1 MKNNFKELEKQF
13 NIIKNKGWIK
23 SKRNGSTGIGYT
35 FENLL
40 GKEEENFFIPDFKNI
55 EIKTMRKYSKGQL
68 HLINIT
74 PDGDF
79 LFPIKRIL
87 EILGYPDKENPEYK
101 VFNTAANGK
110 EFTNIG
116 YYKRIK
122 LIANEKEEK
131 LELIATNNNLENL
144 NLNVSW
150 SFALLKE
157 RLDLKLKYL
166 AIIKADTKFTDKT
179 EYFHYNQIKFYKLKS
194 FDTFLSLIE
203 KGYIT
208 VTFKIGVF
216 KSGKRIGQIH
226 DRGTD
231 FSIKEK
237 DIELLYEKC
246 DI

>member
-1 MKNNFKELEKQF
+1 MEHNFKELKKQF
-13 NIIKNKGWIK
+13 NMIKNKGWVK
-23 SKRNGSTGIGYT
+23 SKRNGSTGVGYT

-40 GKEEENFFIPDFKNI
+40 GKEEENFFIPDFENI

-87 EILGYPDKENPEYK
+87 EILGYPDKQNSKYK

-110 EFTNIG
+110 DFTNIG

-122 LIANEKEEK
+122 LVVNKEEEK
-131 LELIATNNNLENL
+131 LELVGVNNNLENL
-144 NLNVSW
+144 NLNISW
-150 SFALLKE
+150 SFDLLKE
-157 RLDLKLKYL
+157 RLNLKLKYL
-166 AIIKADTKFTDKT
+166 AIIKADSKLINGIEHF
-179 EYFHYNQIKFYKLKS
+179 YYNQIKFYKLKS

-203 KGYIT
+203 NGYIA

-216 KSGKRIGQIH
+216 KSGKRIGQVH

-231 FSIKEK
+231 FSIYDK